1 MKLHVLFKLILAISW
16 LGLMAPSLAA
26 AEPVTHRDYYSIQVL
41 TGTPAAVR
49 NAWQKVQDLPF
60 ARIEKHAVQHRLRI
74 GYWNSKE
81 EAENQL
87 AGMKKHFPGAFVF
100 ATEYKPGEILL
111 GWSADAAKSP
121 GKPAST
127 SEQQPIASGLVKS
140 LPATSNIVSA
150 TAGGAIGS
158 VPATSNIISSAA
170 GRLTDSPPASSNIVS
185 LQKNTQLNTAAA
197 PATQPDIVAPE
208 ESHAAPAE
216 SPAPSPSLAKAE
228 VTEPARKQQAAMPDE
243 MPLWQ
248 LLQNEQYDALQA
260 GIDRMR
266 ASHGKW
272 QPPQELLSLLQQ
284 GRLRQ
289 KIEQAIHSKDAAA
302 LAQLGE
308 LHPEDFACLHVD
320 WVWALA
326 EAQVALKQTDA
337 LRLILQRLIPDCSE
351 QDRLATLYKAKSWLD
366 AAMWEALL
374 EREAQA
380 IRSNEGEAKFRRLR
394 YDHGMEKL
402 LAAHQAQN
410 QAAFRALLL
419 QLGGDIEHYRDAD
432 AALLGGW
439 HYFNA
444 QETTTAVLWFSKAL
458 AWNPEQHDARS
469 GLALSA
475 LQDKRFGEAKRFVDA
490 LPAGIEGRQEL
501 LNTVS
506 AAMAPGPRL
515 LAMTGSETNTGVT
528 YSATYAGVVMPIHSR
543 LGGLGNGIVQRL
555 WVDRL
560 TYSYDSSGQQTQA
573 EQRGIEGS
581 LGYQKS
587 GPWGSWATFAGA
599 VYRDTQL
606 SPDDQGNPARG
617 GKFHGRIQLEGERIL
632 SKDWRANVIASY
644 VTGQN
649 SYWARG
655 RLLYNLNERMLTGP
669 EAITLGDPRFQIMQ
683 YGWAMMGLRVL
694 FGADVTLRGGARKTQ
709 DGTTMYLGLELAR
722 PF

>member
-1 MKLHVLFKLILAISW
+1 MKLHVLLKLILVVSW
-16 LGLMAPSLAA
+16 LGLMVSSLAA
-26 AEPVTHRDYYSIQVL
+26 AEPVTHRDYHSIQVL
-41 TGTPAAVR
+41 TGTPVAVK

-60 ARIEKHAVQHRLRI
+60 VRIEKHVGQHKLRI

-100 ATEYKPGEILL
+100 ATEYRPGEILL
-111 GWSADAAKSP
+111 GWSADAAKPP

-127 SEQQPIASGLVKS
+127 SEQPITSGLVKPLS
-140 LPATSNIVSA
+140 AASNIVSA
-150 TAGGAIGS
+150 TADGSIGS
-158 VPATSNIISSAA
+158 QPALSNIVSSAA
-170 GRLTDSPPASSNIVS
+170 GRLADSPPASSNIVS
-185 LQKNTQLNTAAA
+185 LQKNTQLNAAAA
-197 PATQPDIVAPE
+197 PAIQPDVVAPE
-208 ESHAAPAE
+208 ESYAAPAE

-228 VTEPARKQQAAMPDE
+228 VTKPARKQQAAMPDE
-243 MPLWQ
+243 TPLWQ

-266 ASHGKW
+266 ASHVKW

-289 KIEQAIHSKDAAA
+289 KIEQAIHSKDSAA
-302 LAQLGE
+302 LIQLAE
-308 LHPEDFACLHVD
+308 LHPEDFACTHVD
-320 WVWALA
+320 WAWALA
-326 EAQVALKQTDA
+326 EAQVALKQTDTVH
-337 LRLILQRLIPDCSE
+337 LILQRLIPYCGG
-351 QDRLATLYKAKSWLD
+351 QDRLATLYKAKLWLD
-366 AAMWEALL
+366 TPMWEALL

-380 IRSNEGEAKFRRLR
+380 IRSDEGESKFRRLR

-419 QLGGDIEHYRDAD
+419 QLGSDIEHYRDAD
-432 AALLGGW
+432 AALLSGW

-444 QETTTAVLWFSKAL
+444 QETVIADIWFGKAL
-458 AWNPEQHDARS
+458 MWNPEQHDARS

-475 LQDKRFGEAKRFVDA
+475 LQGKRFADAKRFADT
-490 LPAGIEGRQEL
+490 LPADSKGRQEL
-501 LNTVS
+501 LNIVS
-506 AAMAPGPRL
+506 AAMAPGPRVL
-515 LAMTGSETNTGVT
+515 TMTGGETNTGTT
-528 YSATYAGVVMPIHSR
+528 YSALYAGIIMPIHSR
-543 LGGLGNGIVQRL
+543 LGGLGNGMVQRL

-560 TYSYDSSGQQTQA
+560 TYSYDNGGQLTQA

-587 GPWGSWATFAGA
+587 GPWGSWATFAGV
-599 VYRDTQL
+599 VYRDTQFT
-606 SPDDQGNPARG
+606 PDALNNPARG
-617 GKFHGRIQLEGERIL
+617 GFIRGRFQIEGERIL
-632 SKDWRANVIASY
+632 NDKWRANVNANY

-655 RLLYNLNERMLTGP
+655 RLLYNLNERMLVGP
-669 EAITLGDPRFQIMQ
+669 EAIVLGDPNFQIQQ
-683 YGWAMMGLRVL
+683 YGWAMTGLRL
-694 FGADVTLRGGARKTQ
+694 LLGADVTMRGGARKAV

>member
-1 MKLHVLFKLILAISW
+1 MHVLFKLILAIPW
-16 LGLMAPSLAA
+16 LGLMAPSLVA

-41 TGTPAAVR
+41 TGTPAVVR
-49 NAWQKVQDLPF
+49 NAWQKVLDLPF
-60 ARIEKHAVQHRLRI
+60 ARIEKHVGQHKLRI
-74 GYWNSKE
+74 GYWSSKQ

-87 AGMKKHFPGAFVF
+87 AGMKKHFPRAFVF

-121 GKPAST
+121 GKPANT
-127 SEQQPIASGLVKS
+127 GEQQPIAITSGLVKS
-140 LPATSNIVSA
+140 LPAASNVVSA

-158 VPATSNIISSAA
+158 VPATSNIVSAAA
-170 GRLTDSPPASSNIVS
+170 GRLASSPSTSSNIVS
-185 LQKNTQLNTAAA
+185 LQKNTQLG
-197 PATQPDIVAPE
+197 ATVQPDIAAPE
-208 ESHAAPAE
+208 ESHAASVELPV
-216 SPAPSPSLAKAE
+216 PAPSLTKTE
-228 VTEPARKQQAAMPDE
+228 VAEPARKQQVAMPDE
-243 MPLWQ
+243 TLLWQ

-260 GIDRMR
+260 GIERMR

-289 KIEQAIHSKDAAA
+289 KIEQAIHSKDSAA
-302 LAQLGE
+302 LIQLAE
-308 LHPEDFACLHVD
+308 LHPEDFACAHVD
-320 WVWALA
+320 WAWALA

-337 LRLILQRLIPDCSE
+337 AHLILQRLIPYCGE
-351 QDRLATLYKAKSWLD
+351 QDRLATLYKAKAWLD
-366 AAMWEALL
+366 TPMWEALL

-380 IRSNEGEAKFRRLR
+380 IRSDEGESKFRRLR

-410 QAAFRALLL
+410 QAAFRVLL
-419 QLGGDIEHYRDAD
+419 QQLGDDIEHYHDAD
-432 AALLGGW
+432 AALLSGW

-444 QETTTAVLWFSKAL
+444 QEAAIADIWFGKAL
-458 AWNPEQHDARS
+458 TWNPEQHDARS

-475 LQDKRFGEAKRFVDA
+475 LQGKRFADAKRLADA
-490 LPAGIEGRQEL
+490 LPVGSKGRQEL
-501 LNTVS
+501 LNTV
-506 AAMAPGPRL
+506 ATAMAPGPRV
-515 LAMTGSETNTGVT
+515 LAMTGGETNTGTT
-528 YSATYAGVVMPIHSR
+528 YSALYAGMIMPIHNR
-543 LGGLGNGIVQRL
+543 LGGLGNGMVQRL

-560 TYSYDSSGQQTQA
+560 TYAYDNGGQQTQA

-587 GPWGSWATFAGA
+587 GPWGSWATFAGV
-599 VYRDTQL
+599 VYRDTQFTPDAL
-606 SPDDQGNPARG
+606 SNPARG
-617 GKFHGRIQLEGERIL
+617 GFVRGRFQIEGERIL
-632 SKDWRANVIASY
+632 NKDWRVNINANY

-669 EAITLGDPRFQIMQ
+669 EAIVLGDPNFQIKQ
-683 YGWAMMGLRVL
+683 YGWAMTGLRVL
-694 FGADVTLRGGARKTQ
+694 LGTDVTMRGGAREAV